1 MNAHFI
7 VKKLFLVE
15 DDANKV
21 WTALRDI
28 YGQHYF
34 KDAIERDMGITPD
47 YKEKLEQSYK
57 SKLKETTQEN
67 QIKLTQIEKALKEEV
82 KLLRDQYQE

>member
-1 MNAHFI
+1 
-7 VKKLFLVE
+7 
-15 DDANKV
+15 
-21 WTALRDI
+21 
-28 YGQHYF
+28 
-34 KDAIERDMGITPD
+34 MGITPD